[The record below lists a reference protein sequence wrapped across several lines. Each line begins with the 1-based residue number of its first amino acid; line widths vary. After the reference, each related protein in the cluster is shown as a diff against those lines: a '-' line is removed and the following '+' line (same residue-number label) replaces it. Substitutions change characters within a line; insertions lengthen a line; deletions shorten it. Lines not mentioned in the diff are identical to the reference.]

1 MRSDDWEIERGVPI
15 SGLFTRQG
23 KGYGANSLQFWSSP
37 TCKLTVSLH
46 HFPPP
51 QRKRRCA
58 GWGQA
63 QNTAILLHLSSLLSP
78 IPSNSLP
85 LWAYSYHPFFVLG
98 RMSRNRYGEEGR
110 KTVPGREASACTSL
124 STGRHMQVQGDGEV
138 RPVSWNDVM
147 RLGRAAG
154 PDHGQPVHPSSVLL
168 RARGGT
174 GH

>member
-1 MRSDDWEIERGVPI
+1 MIGKLNEGY
-15 SGLFTRQG
+15 LFRVCSQD
-23 KGYGANSLQFWSSP
+23 KA
-37 TCKLTVSLH
+37 KAMV
-46 HFPPP
+46 
-51 QRKRRCA
+51 R
-58 GWGQA
+58 
-63 QNTAILLHLSSLLSP
+63 
-78 IPSNSLP
+78 IPSNSGPPP
-85 LWAYSYHPFFVLG
+85 LVNLLYHSIISHHLRERGAVLGGGRPRIQPSFSIYRPFFLQYLQTPCLCGHIPISSFLVLG
-98 RMSRNRYGEEGR
+98 RMSKNRYGEEGR